1 MGTRS
6 LTHVVSNEFGKEQIL
21 CTIYRQYD
29 GYPDGHGADIAQF
42 LSSRHLVNG
51 IGEDKNVFNGAGC
64 LAAQLV
70 SILKLGASAAAHPL
84 VNNPDPTTS
93 MEPGGIYLTAPGAKD
108 CGEEYTY
115 TVTAT
120 DFETITFKVEST
132 YGHEDSFEGT
142 PQEFLDW
149 LKERA

>member
-6 LTHVVSNEFGKEQIL
+6 LTHIVSDEFGKEQIL

-29 GYPDGHGADIAQF
+29 GYPEGHGVDIAQF
-42 LSSRHLVNG
+42 LTSRHLVNG
-51 IGEDKNVFNGAGC
+51 ISGDNDVFNGAGD

-70 SILKLGASAAAHPL
+70 AVLKQGARFTAT
-84 VNNPDPTTS
+84 DPGGGI
-93 MEPGGIYLTAPGAKD
+93 EPGGVYLTASGARD

-115 TVTAT
+115 TVTAK
-120 DFETITFKVEST
+120 DFETITLKMEST
-132 YGHEDSFEGT
+132 YAAEEGFEGT

-149 LKERA
+149 LERKRA